1 MLKRLV
7 ELEADVLYQEA
18 PAGTEAELGYTA
30 GAVPVL
36 ISAPHGAKHARF
48 YPEYGERKP
57 KDEDEFTAGLARL
70 VAERSGAHVL
80 WLRRKSDEDGNHDA
94 ASGYKDA
101 LKELLQRHAIR
112 YVLDLHGARANWDFG
127 IALGTSNNTSCAPET
142 QALILETLARY
153 GFTEDGDQLRRVA
166 VNHTSFSASNRNTVT
181 GYAAGLGIQAAQFEA
196 NAHLRI
202 PRRREDASATEP
214 FESADPQGI
223 ERLVHALTRLVQTLS
238 ALEIL

>member
-1 MLKRLV
+1 MLGRLV
-7 ELEADVLYQEA
+7 ELEGDVLYQEP
-18 PAGTEAELGYTA
+18 PAETEAELGYTE

-48 YPEYGERKP
+48 FPEQGERKP

-80 WLRRKSDEDGNHDA
+80 WLRRKSDEDGNHDED
-94 ASGYKDA
+94 SRYKDA

-112 YVLDLHGARANWDFG
+112 YVLDLHGARAKWNFG

-153 GFTEDGDQLRRVA
+153 GFTEDGDQLQRVA
-166 VNHTSFSASNRNTVT
+166 VNHASFSASNPNTVT

-214 FESADPQGI
+214 FESEDPQGI
-223 ERLVHALTRLVQTLS
+223 ERLVHALTSLVQSLS
-238 ALEIL
+238 ECEG